1 MSSSEKLML
10 TKGIDLLLSNGGAQV
25 LNMYACN
32 IVSPQSILSKYNI
45 WPTQSLH
52 SKIFWISAML
62 CILSGHVLHE
72 DYSKQLLRPS
82 KMIGFTCKEIRTK
95 MIGFN
100 CKEIRIG
107 FNCKEIRIGFNCKEL
122 RTKMIGFNC
131 KEIRTD
137 PQFPN

>member
-52 SKIFWISAML
+52 SKIFCISAML

-72 DYSKQLLRPS
+72 DYSKLLRPS

-107 FNCKEIRIGFNCKEL
+107 FNCKEIR
-122 RTKMIGFNC
+122 
-131 KEIRTD
+131 TD
-137 PQFPN
+137 PQFPS